1 MNNLKYNIDNSIF
14 CCEKYDENGIA
25 IKNRIFP
32 YYYYLKVAA
41 TLSLSEEE
49 YLCFFRLCNKSGS
62 YDDVEEAFINGVY
75 NKLRIVLYFLDKDS
89 FLFFDSLFNI
99 FSSDTMRRV
108 LFITDDKDDTETIIK
123 YNASCYKKDLS
134 NKR

>member
-1 MNNLKYNIDNSIF
+1 MI
-14 CCEKYDENGIA
+14 
-25 IKNRIFP
+25 
-32 YYYYLKVAA
+32 
-41 TLSLSEEE
+41 
-49 YLCFFRLCNKSGS
+49 FFRLCNKSGS

-75 NKLRIVLYFLDKDS
+75 NKLRIVLKFLDEDS
-89 FLFFDSLFNI
+89 FLFFDSLFNT

-108 LFITDDKDDTETIIK
+108 LFITDDEDDTETIIK